1 MLSVVTAKLLPF
13 CRGLFT
19 RLDARTLG
27 LLGFFITITTAW
39 LRGLNSTSIPDAKG
53 YIQQAIG
60 MLKGWEYITNNPD
73 QFGHGL
79 GFSALIAITFFV
91 TNSESLV
98 LFKIILAV
106 LNGLSAYL
114 LARVGQ
120 EVGLKPTYWK
130 LASIALILDP
140 FVLFA
145 ATDVQTEC
153 ITTTLSIYWAYMY
166 LQTRASRLVQIN
178 ILLFGLLGFYTVVMR
193 PNSLLPLALVSLL
206 IFFKWLKEKLYL
218 RSIAISAGIF
228 LSLISLYEVLITR
241 MYAGFVFLTP
251 IGGYSSVYMCKKEL
265 IPQYLGIISKSENDK
280 INLFVNSGSGGVNQI
295 LEQFAGQSVSTVNS
309 QMYNLGKSICLANPL
324 ESLEVLMIKA
334 LALWRPFTVFGAY
347 SWQIFL
353 FSLILWLPL
362 TITAVIYLTRKSL
375 NKSEKDL
382 RRYFLILSVGY
393 TISLLLTPTQI
404 RHRIAIAE
412 PFYWLF
418 LFHFISINWVRFKSK
433 IFKIE

>member
-1 MLSVVTAKLLPF
+1 MTGKLLPF

-27 LLGFFITITTAW
+27 LLGFVITITTAW
-39 LRGLNSTSIPDAKG
+39 LRGLNNTSIPDAKG

-106 LNGLSAYL
+106 FNGLSAYL

-120 EVGLKPTYWK
+120 EVGFKSTYWK
-130 LASIALILDP
+130 LASIALIFDP

-145 ATDVQTEC
+145 ATDIQTEC

-166 LQTRASRLVQIN
+166 LQTRASRLVQMN
-178 ILLFGLLGFYTVVMR
+178 ILLYGLLGFYTVVMR

-206 IFFKWLKEKLYL
+206 IIFKWLKEKLYM

-228 LSLISLYEVLITR
+228 LSLISFYEVIITR
-241 MYAGFVFLTP
+241 IYSGFVFLTP
-251 IGGYSSVYMCKKEL
+251 IGGASSIYMCKKEL

-280 INLFVNSGSGGVNQI
+280 INLFVNSGSAGIQQI
-295 LEQFAGQSVSTVNS
+295 LEQSPGQSVYNVNS
-309 QMYNLGKSICLANPL
+309 QMYSLGKSICLENPL
-324 ESLEVLMIKA
+324 ESLEVLAIKG

-347 SWQIFL
+347 GWQIFL

-362 TITAVIYLTRKSL
+362 TITAIIYLTRKSL

-382 RRYFLILSVGY
+382 RRYFLVLSVGY
-393 TISLLLTPTQI
+393 TLSLLLTPTQI
-404 RHRIAIAE
+404 RHRIAFAE

-418 LFHFISINWVRFKSK
+418 LFHFISINWARFKTK

>member
-1 MLSVVTAKLLPF
+1 MATKLMTI
-13 CRGLFT
+13 CKELFT
-19 RLDARTLG
+19 KIDARTLG
-27 LLGFFITITTAW
+27 LLGFLITLTTAW
-39 LRGLNSTSIPDAKG
+39 VRGFNSTSIPDADG

-60 MLKGWEYITNNPD
+60 MLKGWEYVTNNPD

-79 GFSALIAITFFV
+79 GFSALIALTFFV
-91 TNSESLV
+91 TDSQSLV
-98 LFKIILAV
+98 FFKIILAAS
-106 LNGLSAYL
+106 NGLAAYL

-120 EVGLKPTYWK
+120 EVGLKSTYWK

-145 ATDVQTEC
+145 ATDIQTEC

-166 LQTRASRLVQIN
+166 LQTRASRSVKTN
-178 ILLFGLLGFYTVVMR
+178 IVLFGFLGFYTVVMR
-193 PNSLLPLALVSLL
+193 PNSLLPFVLVAFL
-206 IFFKWLKEKLYL
+206 IYFKWFKEKLYL
-218 RSIAISAGIF
+218 RSIAISVGIF
-228 LSLISLYEVLITR
+228 VSLISLYEVIITR
-241 MYAGFVFLTP
+241 IYAGFVFLTP

-295 LEQFAGQSVSTVNS
+295 LEQSAGESVSTVNS
-309 QMYNLGKSICLANPL
+309 QMYSLGKSICLANPL
-324 ESLEVLMIKA
+324 ESLEVLIIKA

-347 SWQIFL
+347 GWQIFL

-362 TITAVIYLTRKSL
+362 TITAIIYLTRKSL
-375 NKSEKDL
+375 NMPERKL
-382 RRYFLILSVGY
+382 RIYFLILGVGY

-404 RHRIAIAE
+404 RHRIAFAE

-418 LFHFISINWVRFKSK
+418 LFHFISNNWVRFRSK
-433 IFKIE
+433 IFKIT